1 MRPLDYAAALGVMV
15 LWGVNFPMGKLGV
28 TELPPLLFM
37 ALRFTLVAALL
48 CPFFPLPRAKL
59 GGVLRLAFVLGSL
72 HFSAM
77 FTGLSLMDAATAS
90 LLVQSQVPFA
100 ALLAAIFFRDR
111 LGWRRFLGMTVAF
124 AGVLVIV
131 GEPRFGGDLLP
142 PALILAAS
150 FFWALA
156 NIQIKHLGAINGFAL
171 SGWLALFS
179 APQLLLLSLL
189 IEHGQGTALHAAGWG
204 GWGGVVYAAI
214 AVTIVSYAMWY
225 PLVRRYSVNQTM
237 PFTLL
242 VPVFGVA
249 SSAAILGD
257 SVGWQTA
264 LGGAATILGVAIIVL
279 PRSRLW
285 AMKWP
290 SRMQS

>member
-15 LWGVNFPMGKLGV
+15 IWGVNFPMGKLGV
-28 TELPPLLFM
+28 TELPPILFM
-37 ALRFTLVAALL
+37 ALRFVLVAALL
-48 CPFFPLPRAKL
+48 CPFFPLPREKL

-72 HFSAM
+72 HFTTM

-100 ALLAAIFFRDR
+100 ALLAAVFFRDR
-111 LGWRRFLGMTVAF
+111 PGWRRFLGMLVAF

-131 GEPRFGGDLLP
+131 GEPRFGNDLLP

-156 NIQIKHLGAINGFAL
+156 NVLIKRLGPIDGFAL
-171 SGWLALFS
+171 SGWLALFA
-179 APQLLLLSLL
+179 APQLLVLSLL
-189 IEHGQGTALHAAGWG
+189 IESGQGAALRSARWG
-204 GWGGVVYAAI
+204 GWGGVIYGAI
-214 AVTIVSYAMWY
+214 AVTVVSYWMWY
-225 PLVRRYSVNQTM
+225 PLVRRYAVNQTM

-242 VPVFGVA
+242 VPIFGVA

-257 SVGWQTA
+257 QLSWQTA
-264 LGGAATILGVAIIVL
+264 LGGAATIAGVAIIVL
-279 PRSRLW
+279 PRWSRWGL
-285 AMKWP
+285 KKP
-290 SRMQS
+290 SSIRP

>member
-1 MRPLDYAAALGVMV
+1 MRPLDYAAALGVMMI
-15 LWGVNFPMGKLGV
+15 WGVNFPMGKLGV
-28 TELPPLLFM
+28 TELPPLLFLT
-37 ALRFTLVAALL
+37 LRFVLVAALL
-48 CPFFPLPRAKL
+48 CPFFPLPREKL
-59 GGVLRLAFVLGSL
+59 GPVLRLALVLGSL

-111 LGWRRFLGMTVAF
+111 LGWRRFLGLTVAF

-131 GEPRFGGDLLP
+131 GEPRFSGDLLP

-150 FFWALA
+150 FFWSFA
-156 NIQIKHLGAINGFAL
+156 NILIKRLGPIDGFAL
-171 SGWLALFS
+171 SGWLALFA
-179 APQLLLLSLL
+179 APQLLALSLL
-189 IEHGQGTALHAAGWG
+189 IEHGQGAALRAAGWG
-204 GWGGVVYAAI
+204 GWGGVIYAGI
-214 AVTIVSYAMWY
+214 AVTVVSYGLWY
-225 PLVRRYSVNQTM
+225 PLVRRYAVNQTM

-257 SVGWQTA
+257 AVSWQTVI
-264 LGGAATILGVAIIVL
+264 GGAATILGVAIIVL
-279 PRSRLW
+279 RRFST
-285 AMKWP
+285 KVK
-290 SRMQS
+290 

>member
-15 LWGVNFPMGKLGV
+15 IWGVNFPMGKLGV
-28 TELPPLLFM
+28 TELPPILFM
-37 ALRFTLVAALL
+37 ALRFVLVAVLL
-48 CPFFPLPRAKL
+48 CPLFPLPREKL

-72 HFSAM
+72 HFSMM

-111 LGWRRFLGMTVAF
+111 LGWRRLLGMLVAF

-131 GEPRFGGDLLP
+131 GEPRFGSDFLG
-142 PALILAAS
+142 PALILVAS
-150 FFWALA
+150 FFWAFA
-156 NIQIKHLGAINGFAL
+156 NILIKRLGAIDGFAL

-179 APQLLLLSLL
+179 APQLLALSLL
-189 IEHGQGTALHAAGWG
+189 IEQGQGAALRSAGWG
-204 GWGGVVYAAI
+204 GWGGLIYGAI
-214 AVTIVSYAMWY
+214 AVTVVSYGLWY
-225 PLVRRYSVNQTM
+225 PLVRRYAVNQTM

-242 VPVFGVA
+242 VPIFGVA

-257 SVGWQTA
+257 EVSWQTA
-264 LGGAATILGVAIIVL
+264 LGGAATIAGVAIIVL
-279 PRSRLW
+279 PRWRFWTLRE
-285 AMKWP
+285 P
-290 SRMQS
+290 SRIAP